1 MKKVFS
7 ISLLVLSLSLCAAA
21 QNRSRYSFDNFSSG
35 GITVVSPAKPAAKP
49 TLKAPATA
57 KKNSLKPA
65 GNPVVKR
72 TVQQRTS
79 RVEDS
84 LAMSDIYRSA
94 AGTVSVKT
102 SSGSTKSMHG
112 FTTGDSTIDSYIVS
126 SCLRYGIDPM
136 LIYAQ
141 MHQESSFKARALS
154 YKGASGYMQ
163 LMPAT
168 ARRFGVT
175 NIWDPQQNIDG
186 GVKYMRFLLDTFNG
200 DVSLALAGYNAGE
213 GAVMKY
219 GWAIPP
225 YNETQEY
232 VRRISARYEMLRNPN
247 TPRQAARLNS
257 STLAK
262 LEKKDAI
269 PLSLYEKA
277 IYAVK
282 MPDGRMRLVSQ

>member
-7 ISLLVLSLSLCAAA
+7 ISLLVLSLVLCAAA

-35 GITVVSPAKPAAKP
+35 GIMVVSPSKPAARP
-49 TLKAPATA
+49 TLKAPVAA
-57 KKNSLKPA
+57 KKNSARQL
-65 GNPVVKR
+65 VKR
-72 TVQQRTS
+72 TVQVRTS

-84 LAMSDIYRSA
+84 LAMQDIYKTTS
-94 AGTVSVKT
+94 GTVSNR
-102 SSGSTKSMHG
+102 SSSMGAAKSMHG
-112 FTTGDSTIDSYIVS
+112 FTTGDSTVDSYIVTA
-126 SCLRYGIDPM
+126 CMRYGIDPL

-141 MHQESSFKARALS
+141 MHQESSFKLRATS
-154 YKGASGYMQ
+154 NKGARGLMQ

-168 ARRFGVT
+168 AARMGVT
-175 NIWDPQQNIDG
+175 NIYDPQQNIDG
-186 GVKYMRFLLDTFNG
+186 GVRYMRFLLDTFNG

-219 GWAIPP
+219 GNSIPP

-232 VRRISARYEMLRNPN
+232 VRRISERYDMLRNPN
-247 TPRQAARLNS
+247 TPRQAARLTTA
-257 STLAK
+257 TLAK

-277 IYAVK
+277 VYAVK